1 MDILDKSDGR
11 AQESKKYNRIKIIL
25 SVTDIV
31 LTIVMLSLL
40 AWSGV
45 SPLIAGLV
53 SGFFS
58 NEYLKFMA
66 FLLTAGAGFSVIG
79 LPLDFYGGYVLEHRF
94 GLSNQTVLKWT
105 AEKIKAAAVSL
116 VLGAPVSVAFLFFLR
131 TAGDAW
137 WLFFGTAVIF
147 FSVVL
152 ARIAPVVIFPLFYK
166 FRKIEN
172 EELME
177 KLLSLLGD
185 MRKKTTGVYSFNMSK
200 DTKKA
205 NAAFTGMGGSR
216 RIILSDTLLEKF
228 TDAEIL
234 TVFAHEVGHYR
245 KRHILKNIAISAAV
259 TYSSLYLC
267 GLAYGASLR
276 AMGFAEIHDIAA
288 IPILLFYL
296 SVWGLAGMPFMNWI
310 SRRFEVQADAYA
322 LEASGDPAAFI
333 SSMEKLAEINM
344 ADRDPH
350 PLAEFLFYSHPS
362 VKKRIGFARDF
373 GGDRITS

>member
-1 MDILDKSDGR
+1 MDIFDKSDSR
-11 AQESKKYNRIKIIL
+11 TQKSKKYNRIKIIL
-25 SVTDIV
+25 SITDIV
-31 LTIVMLSLL
+31 MTIAMLSVL
-40 AWSGV
+40 AWSGISAV
-45 SPLIAGLV
+45 IASLV

-66 FLLTAGAGFSVIG
+66 FLLTAGAGFSLIG

-94 GLSNQTVLKWT
+94 GLSNQTVLKWL

-116 VLGAPVSVAFLFFLR
+116 VLGAPLSIAFLFFLR
-131 TAGDAW
+131 TAGGLW
-137 WLFFGTAVIF
+137 WLFFGTAVIL

-152 ARIAPVVIFPLFYK
+152 ASIAPVVIFPLFYK
-166 FRKIEN
+166 FKKIEN

-205 NAAFTGMGGSR
+205 NAGFTGIGGSR

-245 KRHILKNIAISAAV
+245 KRHILKNIAISVAV
-259 TYSSLYLC
+259 TYSSLYPC
-267 GLAYGASLR
+267 GLAYGMSLR
-276 AMGFAEIHDIAA
+276 AMGFTEVHDIAA

-296 SVWGLAGMPFMNWI
+296 SVWGLATMPLMNWI

-322 LEASGDPAAFI
+322 LEASGDVTAFI
-333 SSMEKLAEINM
+333 SSMEKLAEINL

-362 VKKRIGFARDF
+362 IKKRTGFARDF
-373 GGDRITS
+373 GRNRITS